1 LQSKRESRSVRRRTW
16 FFAWAA
22 APLFGLLT
30 ACANLPANIGNRYP
44 IPLPAAVRFLAES
57 LYPEVDRRWRPSI
70 SPPLV
75 VIDPFYSP
83 ETGEV
88 PRVSRRIDELLTAA
102 AGPKVRVRRM
112 NAANLRE
119 ADYVLNG
126 RIVQAE
132 FRVPGREETAPYWRL
147 LAMVVDLKDGAVVAR
162 ANVWVSDRDL
172 DVRPIPFHEDS
183 PVFFNNLPR
192 EPRSGSEYVD
202 GLRAAALLA
211 EAEEK
216 YGAGDYA
223 GALERLRQ
231 IVAAD
236 TGPLMKAWSGMYSAH
251 RRLGQTEAMI
261 HAFDRLIAVSVERY
275 GVLTLKLLFQVNS
288 TEFWPD
294 PELRRQ
300 YDLWLAR
307 LGRYFREH
315 PEVCIRL
322 EGHCSRTGPET
333 FNARLS
339 LERALRVSRLL
350 ASHYPGIR
358 SRTRAVGRGFSETIL
373 GIGTDDARDLID
385 RRVAFEII
393 DCDTVNQRSEP

>member
-1 LQSKRESRSVRRRTW
+1 MQSKREGSSANRRAW
-16 FFAWAA
+16 FFALAA

-30 ACANLPANIGNRYP
+30 ACASLPADISNQYP

-57 LYPEVDRRWRPSI
+57 LYPEVERRRGPSI

-75 VIDPFYSP
+75 VIDPFHSP

-88 PRVSRRIDELLTAA
+88 LRVSRRIDELLTAA

-112 NAANLRE
+112 TVANLRE
-119 ADYVLNG
+119 ADYALNG
-126 RIVQAE
+126 QIVQSE
-132 FRVPGREETAPYWRL
+132 YRVPGREETAPYWRL
-147 LAMVVDLKDGAVVAR
+147 LAMVVDLADGAVVAR
-162 ANVWVSDRDL
+162 ANVWVADRDL
-172 DVRPIPFHEDS
+172 DVRPIAIHADS

-192 EPRSGSEYVD
+192 EPRSGPEYVD

-236 TGPLMKAWSGMYSAH
+236 AGPLMKAWSGIYSAH
-251 RRLGQTEAMI
+251 HRLGQTGEMI
-261 HAFDRLIAVSVERY
+261 RAFDRLVAVSVERY
-275 GVLTLKLLFQVNS
+275 GVLTLKFLFQVNS

-300 YDLWLAR
+300 YDLWLER
-307 LGRYFREH
+307 LGIYFRER
-315 PEVCIRL
+315 PDLCLLV
-322 EGHCSRTGPET
+322 EGHCSPTGPET
-333 FNARLS
+333 FNALLS
-339 LERALRVSRLL
+339 LDRALRVQRLL
-350 ASHYPGIR
+350 ASHAPGVR
-358 SRTRAVGRGFSETIL
+358 SRTRAAGRGFSETIL

-393 DCDTVNQRSEP
+393 DCDTLNQRSEP

>member
-1 LQSKRESRSVRRRTW
+1 LSFHRQCSPVRRRLW
-16 FFAWAA
+16 FSAPAA
-22 APLFGLLT
+22 ALLLGLFA
-30 ACANLPANIGNRYP
+30 ACATAPPDRSNRYP
-44 IPLPAAVRFLAES
+44 MPLPAAVGFLAES
-57 LYPEVDRRWRPSI
+57 LYLEVDRHWGPSI
-70 SPPLV
+70 SPPLM
-75 VIDPFYSP
+75 VIDPFYAP

-88 PRVSRRIDELLTAA
+88 LRVGRRIDELLTTA
-102 AGPKVRVRRM
+102 AGPEVRVRRM
-112 NAANLRE
+112 TAANLRE
-119 ADYVLNG
+119 ADYALNG
-126 RIVQAE
+126 QIVQAE

-162 ANVWVSDRDL
+162 ANVWVADRDL
-172 DVRPIPFHEDS
+172 DVRPIAIHADS

-192 EPRSGSEYVD
+192 EPRSGPEYVD

-211 EAEEK
+211 EAEER

-223 GALERLRQ
+223 GALERLQ
-231 IVAAD
+231 KIVAAD
-236 TGPLMKAWSGMYSAH
+236 TGPLMKAWSGIYSAH
-251 RRLGQTEAMI
+251 HQLGQTGEMI
-261 HAFDRLIAVSVERY
+261 RAFDRLIAVSVERY
-275 GVLTLKLLFQVNS
+275 GVLTLKFLFQVNS

-300 YDLWLAR
+300 YDLWLER
-307 LGRYFREH
+307 LGIFFGER
-315 PEVCIRL
+315 PEYCLLI

-339 LERALRVSRLL
+339 LDRALRVQRLL

-358 SRTRAVGRGFSETIL
+358 SRTRAAGRGFSETIL

-393 DCDTVNQRSEP
+393 DCDTLNQRSEP